1 MPPGNYEVKNIN
13 SKYRE
18 RSSEP
23 VIKQDSL
30 PVDYDA
36 LVDRKN
42 DLTLTLL
49 IASLS

>member
-1 MPPGNYEVKNIN
+1 MKLKILIPNIE
-13 SKYRE
+13 RE
-18 RSSEP
+18 SSEP